1 MIVLEDLLNQYVASN
16 WFSFYDHPDWGGA
29 RLQSTPG
36 VEDYTK
42 YFYEHGY
49 VVFPSLLPDGL
60 VDSYCRYREQHDIPV
75 EGWSKETPYLEVEE
89 LRDLC
94 CHGPLVDR
102 LSRLLCGDTVA
113 VNLNLTGWVSTE
125 RNWHMDCYL
134 NPPGIGS
141 HYLAVWMAL
150 DDIHPDSGPF
160 EFLPGSHHLHFL
172 TRDKIFSQ
180 IPESEQQNPNWPKT
194 TERFVVPAI
203 EDWIDRTGQRD
214 AIQQFMGKKG
224 DVLVW
229 HSRLIH
235 RGSVPKVPG
244 KIRKSLIAHYS
255 SVRHRYDMRQYKR
268 HKNQGYYFI
277 L

>member
-1 MIVLEDLLNQYVASN
+1 MVVLEDLLDQNVSSN
-16 WFSFYDHPDWGGA
+16 WFSFYDHPVHGKD
-29 RLQSTPG
+29 RLQLTPG
-36 VEDYTK
+36 VEDYIK
-42 YFYEHGY
+42 CFYEYGY
-49 VVFPSLLPDGL
+49 VIFPSLLPDDL
-60 VDSYCRYREQHDIPV
+60 VDRYCRYYQSHDIPV
-75 EGWSKETPYLEVEE
+75 GGWASNTPYMEVEE

-94 CHGPLVDR
+94 CYSPLVDR
-102 LSRLLCGDTVA
+102 LARLLCGDKVA

-141 HYLAVWMAL
+141 HYMAVWMAL
-150 DDIHPDSGPF
+150 EDIHPDSGPF

-172 TRDKIFSQ
+172 TRDKIFAQ
-180 IPESEQQNPNWPKT
+180 ISESEQKSPGWPKT

-203 EDWIDRTGQRD
+203 DDWIDRNGHRNW
-214 AIQQFMGKKG
+214 IKQFLGKKG

-235 RGSVPKVPG
+235 RGSKPRSHDLL
-244 KIRKSLIAHYS
+244 RKALIAHYS
-255 SVRHRYDMRQYKR
+255 SIAHRYDMPNYKQ
-268 HKNQGYYFI
+268 HKDQGFYFV